1 MSIAENIEKL
11 RERIENA
18 ARKVERDPSE
28 IKLLAVTK
36 THPIPIIEE
45 AIKHGI
51 EYIGENRIQEAVEKI
66 PFLKD
71 NIREFHF
78 IGHLQSNKIKK
89 LMKLEPALIHS
100 IDKLST
106 ARKLNEH
113 LGELK
118 KKQDILIQVNTSA
131 EASKFGIDPQETVP
145 FVQEIAQLKN
155 LQITGLMTIGMFTS
169 DETIIRKCFQTLRRL
184 FEEIKRE
191 NIPGV
196 KMKFLSMGMTDDFEI
211 ALEEGANIIRI
222 GSAIFGARNY

>member
-11 RERIENA
+11 NKRIENTA
-18 ARKVERDPSE
+18 EKVKRDPSE

-36 THPIPIIEE
+36 THSVSIIEE
-45 AIKHGI
+45 ALAHGI
-51 EYIGENRIQEAVEKI
+51 EYIGENRIQEAEEKI
-66 PFLKD
+66 SFLKD
-71 NIREFHF
+71 KIREFHF

-89 LMKLEPALIHS
+89 LMKLKPALIHS

-106 ARKLNEH
+106 ACKLNEH
-113 LGELK
+113 LDELQ

-131 EASKFGIDPQETVP
+131 EISKFGIDPDDTTSFIREVAKL
-145 FVQEIAQLKN
+145 EN
-155 LQITGLMTIGMFTS
+155 LQIMGLMTIGMFTS

-211 ALEEGANIIRI
+211 AIEEGANIIRI

>member
-11 RERIENA
+11 NKRIENTA
-18 ARKVERDPSE
+18 GKVKRDPSE
-28 IKLLAVTK
+28 IKLLAATK

-45 AIKHGI
+45 ALKHGI
-51 EYIGENRIQEAVEKI
+51 EYIGENRIQEAEEKI
-66 PFLKD
+66 PFLK
-71 NIREFHF
+71 NKIQEFHF

-100 IDKLST
+100 IDKLTT

-113 LGELK
+113 LGELQ

-131 EASKFGIDPQETVP
+131 EISKFGIDPQETMP
-145 FVQEIAQLKN
+145 FVREIAKLEN
-155 LQITGLMTIGMFTS
+155 LQIMGLMTIGMFTS
-169 DETIIRKCFQTLRRL
+169 DETIIRKCFQTLRSL

-211 ALEEGANIIRI
+211 AIEEGANIIRI

>member
-11 RERIENA
+11 NKRIENA
-18 ARKVERDPSE
+18 AEKVKRNPFE
-28 IKLLAVTK
+28 IKLLVVTK

-45 AIKHGI
+45 AITYGI
-51 EYIGENRIQEAVEKI
+51 EYIGENRIQEAEKKI

-71 NIREFHF
+71 KIREFHF

-89 LMKLEPALIHS
+89 LMKLKPALIHS
-100 IDKLST
+100 IDKLGT

-113 LGELK
+113 LDELQ
-118 KKQDILIQVNTSA
+118 KKQNILIQVNTSA
-131 EASKFGIDPQETVP
+131 EISKFGINPDDTTDLIHD
-145 FVQEIAQLKN
+145 IAKLEN
-155 LQITGLMTIGMFTS
+155 LQIMGLMTIGMFTS
-169 DETIIRKCFQTLRRL
+169 DETIIRKCFQILRRL

-211 ALEEGANIIRI
+211 AIEEGANIIRI

>member
-11 RERIENA
+11 SKRIENA
-18 ARKVERDPSE
+18 AGKAKRDPSE
-28 IKLLAVTK
+28 IKLLVVTK
-36 THPIPIIEE
+36 THLVSIIEE
-45 AIKHGI
+45 ALTHGI
-51 EYIGENRIQEAVEKI
+51 ECIGENRIQEAEEKI

-71 NIREFHF
+71 KIKEFHF

-89 LMKLEPALIHS
+89 LMKLDPALIHS

-113 LGELK
+113 LDELQ
-118 KKQDILIQVNTSA
+118 KKQDILVQVNTSA
-131 EASKFGIDPQETVP
+131 EISKFGIDPQETIP
-145 FVQEIAQLKN
+145 FVREIAKLNN
-155 LQITGLMTIGMFTS
+155 LQIMGLMTIGMFTS

-184 FEEIKRE
+184 FEKIKKE

-211 ALEEGANIIRI
+211 AIEEGANIIRI

>member
-11 RERIENA
+11 CERIENA

-36 THPIPIIEE
+36 THPILIIEE

-89 LMKLEPALIHS
+89 LMKLE
-100 IDKLST
+100 KLT
-106 ARKLNEH
+106 
-113 LGELK
+113 
-118 KKQDILIQVNTSA
+118 
-131 EASKFGIDPQETVP
+131 
-145 FVQEIAQLKN
+145 
-155 LQITGLMTIGMFTS
+155 
-169 DETIIRKCFQTLRRL
+169 
-184 FEEIKRE
+184 
-191 NIPGV
+191 
-196 KMKFLSMGMTDDFEI
+196 
-211 ALEEGANIIRI
+211 
-222 GSAIFGARNY
+222 

>member
-11 RERIENA
+11 SKRIENVA
-18 ARKVERDPSE
+18 GKVKRDPSE

-36 THPIPIIEE
+36 THSIPIIEE
-45 AIKHGI
+45 AITHGI
-51 EYIGENRIQEAVEKI
+51 EYIGENRIQEAEEKI
-66 PFLKD
+66 PILKD
-71 NIREFHF
+71 KIREFHF

-113 LGELK
+113 LGELQ
-118 KKQDILIQVNTSA
+118 KKQDILIQVKTSA
-131 EASKFGIDPQETVP
+131 EISKFGIDPDDTTSFIHEV
-145 FVQEIAQLKN
+145 AKLKN
-155 LQITGLMTIGMFTS
+155 LQIMGLMTIGMFTS

-191 NIPGV
+191 NIPDV
-196 KMKFLSMGMTDDFEI
+196 KMKFLSMGMTDDFKI
-211 ALEEGANIIRI
+211 AIEEGANIIRI

>member
-11 RERIENA
+11 NKRIENFTA
-18 ARKVERDPSE
+18 KVKRDPSE

-36 THPIPIIEE
+36 THPLPIIEE
-45 AIKHGI
+45 AITHGI
-51 EYIGENRIQEAVEKI
+51 EYIGENRIQEAEEKI

-71 NIREFHF
+71 KIREFHF

-100 IDKLST
+100 IDKLET

-113 LGELK
+113 LGELQ

-131 EASKFGIDPQETVP
+131 EISKFGIDPQETIS
-145 FVQEIAQLKN
+145 FVREIAKLEN
-155 LQITGLMTIGMFTS
+155 LQIMGLMTIGMFTS

-184 FEEIKRE
+184 FEEIKQK

-211 ALEEGANIIRI
+211 AIEEGANIIRI

>member
-11 RERIENA
+11 CERIENA

-36 THPIPIIEE
+36 THPILIIEE

-89 LMKLEPALIHS
+89 LMKLEPAMIHS

-106 ARKLNEH
+106 ARKLNEY
-113 LGELK
+113 LDELQ

-131 EASKFGIDPQETVP
+131 EISKFGIDPQETMP
-145 FVQEIAQLKN
+145 FVRKIAQLKN
-155 LQITGLMTIGMFTS
+155 LQIMGLMTIGMFTS

-191 NIPGV
+191 NISGV

-211 ALEEGANIIRI
+211 AIEEGANIIRI